1 MELEDLTYLLNRA
14 EQDADARQA
23 VWDAVY
29 EELRGVAH
37 GALRRYGSGETIQT
51 VDLVN
56 ETYLKLFD
64 QSKSDWNDRVH
75 FFAVAARAMRYIL
88 IDYARGRNRQKRG
101 GGVVHV
107 SFDDAILI
115 SSERS
120 HVFLALDEALT
131 RLDALNG
138 RWAQIIE
145 LRFFG
150 GMTEAEIAALFDV
163 SERTVRRDWRKAKA
177 WLSDALR
184 ESGSEEA
191 EAST

>member
-1 MELEDLTYLLNRA
+1 MEDLTYLLNRA

>member
-150 GMTEAEIAALFDV
+150 GMTEAEMAALFDV